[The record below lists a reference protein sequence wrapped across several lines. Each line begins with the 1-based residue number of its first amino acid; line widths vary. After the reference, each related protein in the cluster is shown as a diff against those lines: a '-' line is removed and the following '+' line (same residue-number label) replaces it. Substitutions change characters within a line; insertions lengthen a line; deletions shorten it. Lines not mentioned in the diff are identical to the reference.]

1 MKTLNEKIV
10 ESIIEN
16 IPEDILKENGDVLK
30 DILKQTVKEIIRNKE
45 NFDIELN
52 TTLVPK
58 LLNTIEELS

>member
-16 IPEDILKENGDVLK
+16 IPEDRLRENGDVLK